1 VAQVKLVTLYTA
13 AVGLNTRLD
22 PQRLT
27 QGVKDHP
34 GLVELSQAVN
44 ISIDDRGLVSLRNGD
59 TLAQAGE
66 FHSLF
71 CDGGDCFVVQER
83 SEDAAIMRVVSLS
96 PVVLEGVRSGLA
108 KGQRMAWCQVNDD
121 TLYSNGLQNGFISS
135 RVSYPWPAGTYTG
148 PDADISFETSAPVAD
163 HIGFVPGGQ
172 LLLAEG
178 PAVWI
183 NHYPFQFGL
192 FSKRHGYIGF
202 DSDVAMLATV
212 RDGFFASDANR
223 TWFFRKQEGWYNY
236 RQELVENAPVQLGS
250 LAHDKVPLRDAGIDA
265 NGFGRIWASAR
276 GVCLGMD
283 DGGFVNLTEEKI
295 NYPTGYVRGAC
306 LVRDKKVIHSV
317 Y

>member
-1 VAQVKLVTLYTA
+1 MAQIKPITLYTA
-13 AVGLNTRLD
+13 AAGLNTRLD

-27 QGVKDHP
+27 QGVRDNP
-34 GLVELSQAVN
+34 GLVELAQAVN

-59 TLAQAGE
+59 ALAQAGE

-71 CDGGDCFVVQER
+71 CDGGDCFVVQDR

-163 HIGFVPGGQ
+163 HIGFMPGGQ

-183 NHYPFQFGL
+183 NHLPFQFGL

-202 DSDVAMLATV
+202 DSDLTMLAVV
-212 RDGFFASDANR
+212 RDGFFASDSSR
-223 TWFFRKQEGWYNY
+223 TWFFRKGEGWYIY
-236 RQELVENAPVQLGS
+236 KQEVAENAPALLGS
-250 LAHDKVPLRDAGIDA
+250 LAHDPILLRDIGIEGE
-265 NGFGRIWASAR
+265 GFGRVWVSTR
-276 GVCLGMD
+276 GVCLGTD
-283 DGGFVNLTEEKI
+283 DGRLINLTEGEI
-295 NYPTGYVRGAC
+295 NYPPGYTRGAC
-306 LVRDKKVIHSV
+306 LVWGKKVIHGV
-317 Y
+317 F